1 MAQQLAME
9 EYSQEGVD
17 AIVNANKPIPGQSLT
32 NDPAEPKPFERP
44 PEYTK
49 FKDALDYV
57 AAELLQEEVY
67 MPVVL
72 ALGDGVS
79 ITDMATQIGYV
90 GFREGK
96 WNPDLMLLLMEP
108 LMYLLMTL
116 CEKAGIE
123 YRIDSEDDG
132 EEDESEESILEQ
144 KAKNIAEVAKAKMA
158 KTSGIPT
165 NALPQD
171 ITAQVEAIEIPQ
183 ESLLAQTEQPEAQ
196 SQQSLLDKG

>member
-123 YRIDSEDDG
+123 YRIDSEDD
-132 EEDESEESILEQ
+132 EDDLTILEQ
-144 KAKNIAEVAKAKMA
+144 TGKNIKEQIKE
-158 KTSGIPT
+158 KTKKGIPAG
-165 NALPQD
+165 ALPKD
-171 ITAQVEAIEIPQ
+171 IMEDIEELEIPQ
-183 ESLLAQTEQPEAQ
+183 
-196 SQQSLLDKG
+196 